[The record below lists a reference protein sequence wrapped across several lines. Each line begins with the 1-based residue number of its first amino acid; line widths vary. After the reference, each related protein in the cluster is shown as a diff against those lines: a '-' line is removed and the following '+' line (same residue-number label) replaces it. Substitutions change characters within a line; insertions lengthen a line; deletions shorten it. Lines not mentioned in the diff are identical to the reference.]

1 MSANK
6 LDLSKVSHIA
16 EDDSLDSV
24 RLNLNPTNMCPSK
37 NNPDIHSDQNELPM
51 IGTTK
56 NNHNSI
62 SSGKTRWGRKE
73 DIQTFKTLRQL

>member
-1 MSANK
+1 M
-6 LDLSKVSHIA
+6 VSHIA
-16 EDDSLDSV
+16 EDDSLDNM
-24 RLNLNPTNMCPSK
+24 RFNLNPTKMCPSK
-37 NNPDIHSDQNELPM
+37 NNPDVHSDQNELLM

-73 DIQTFKTLRQL
+73 DIQAFKTLRQL

>member
-1 MSANK
+1 M
-6 LDLSKVSHIA
+6 VSHIA
-16 EDDSLDSV
+16 EDDSLDNM
-24 RLNLNPTNMCPSK
+24 RFNLNPTICPSK

-73 DIQTFKTLRQL
+73 DIQAFKTLRQL